1 MTETATQHLGQS
13 IDYIVILVYFGAVVG
28 FGMYFAKYTHS
39 TKDFF
44 FGGQRFAWWLIAF
57 SGIATTVGSYSF
69 VKYSDV
75 GYKYGL
81 SSTQSYLNDW
91 FWMPILLLV
100 WLPIIY
106 YQRVTSV
113 PEYFER
119 RFGRGSRVAATCIV
133 LTYLIAYIGVNLF
146 TLGQVLQSLLGWH
159 VMLGAF
165 VTAVAVTIYVVA
177 GGQTSVIMTDLAQ
190 GIILL
195 IVGVGILLAGVY
207 HFGGF
212 GDFWALLPETHKY
225 AFSELT
231 APPKFSGLGI
241 YMQDGVINT
250 GAFVLMNQGMIMRF
264 LSLKSVKDAQKMA
277 VCWILVLAPLA
288 AIATGGGGW
297 IAKALV
303 TNGDLPD
310 TLLSKEAFVRAAHF
324 LCAPGIFGFV
334 LAALTA
340 ALMSTADTLINAV
353 SAIFVNDVWKPFIRP
368 KADDRQLLGV
378 ARISS
383 IAAAGVGLAFV
394 LVYIAAYDSIYQAHA
409 MVTASI
415 PAPMV
420 VAVLLGVL
428 WKRFTPTACL
438 VTLVGGSLA
447 MAISFIPSFEI
458 FGFAVPSMADVL
470 IRPFSFGMGPDSYKF
485 MRALYGLV
493 VCGIL
498 GVGVTLFTKPKTTA
512 ELVGLVTGTELDA
525 MRQYKGAEVNRKPGK
540 KARLRIV
547 VDEGLSVEDAEQP
560 VVIVP
565 QSALDTMAANPGD
578 LLYVCDTRWWF
589 GGLRSVHVKAGD
601 PGDEGVCKLSPASL
615 EIAHLK
621 DSQDVLVEKIM

>member
-1 MTETATQHLGQS
+1 MTQTATQSLGQPV
-13 IDYIVILVYFGAVVG
+13 DYVVMLGYFLAVVA
-28 FGMYFAKYTHS
+28 FGIYFSKYTHS

-75 GYKYGL
+75 GFKYGI
-81 SSTQSYLNDW
+81 SSSQSYLNDW
-91 FWMPILLLV
+91 FWMPILMII

-106 YQRVTSV
+106 YARVTSV

-119 RFGRGSRVAATCIV
+119 RFGRPSRVAATLIV
-133 LTYLIAYIGVNLF
+133 LAYLIAYIGVNLF
-146 TLGQVLQSLLGWH
+146 TLGQVFESLLGWH
-159 VMLGAF
+159 VMFGAF

-195 IVGVGILLAGVY
+195 IVGLGVLFAGVW

-212 GDFWALLPETHKY
+212 RNFWGLLPETHRY
-225 AFSELT
+225 AFSDLIS
-231 APPKFSGLGI
+231 PPKFSALGI

-277 VCWILVLAPLA
+277 VCWILILAPLA

-303 TNGDLPD
+303 ENGELE
-310 TLLSKEAFVRAAHF
+310 TTSKEAFVRAAHF

-353 SAIFVNDVWKPFIRP
+353 SAVFVNDIWKPFFQP
-368 KADDRQLLGV
+368 KADDRDLLKV
-378 ARISS
+378 ARIASVG
-383 IAAAGVGLAFV
+383 AAVIGLGFV
-394 LVYIAAYDSIYQAHA
+394 MVYVVQYDSIYQAHA
-409 MVTASI
+409 MVTGSI

-420 VAVLLGVL
+420 VAVLLGIL
-428 WKRFTPTACL
+428 WKRFTPTACF
-438 VTLVGGSLA
+438 VTLVGGSV
-447 MAISFIPSFEI
+447 AIFLSFLPGLSDI
-458 FGFAVPSMADVL
+458 L
-470 IRPFSFGMGPDSYKF
+470 IGPLSFGMGPDSYKF
-485 MRALYGLV
+485 MRALYGLI
-493 VCGIL
+493 VCSGLGI
-498 GVGVTLFTKPKTTA
+498 GVSLFTKPKSAA

-525 MRQYKGAEVNRKPGK
+525 MRKYKGGEINRRPGR
-540 KARLRIV
+540 KARLRLV
-547 VDEGLSVEDAEQP
+547 VDPALSGVENA
-560 VVIVP
+560 VVP
-565 QSALDTMAANPGD
+565 QPALDVMAAMPGD
-578 LLYVCDTRWWF
+578 MIYAADTRWWF
-589 GGLRSVHVKAGD
+589 GGLRSVHLKVGEVGEVDAIRISS
-601 PGDEGVCKLSPASL
+601 EAAEV
-615 EIAHLK
+615 AHFT
-621 DSQDVLVEKIM
+621 DGQQVIVEKIM

>member
-1 MTETATQHLGQS
+1 MNDAATQTIGQWQ
-13 IDYIVILVYFGAVVG
+13 DWAVMFAYFGAIVA
-28 FGMYFAKYTHS
+28 FGMYFSRYTHS

-57 SGIATTVGSYSF
+57 SAVATTVGSYSF

-75 GYKYGL
+75 GFKYGI

-91 FWMPILLLV
+91 FWMPILMLV

-119 RFGRGSRVAATCIV
+119 RFGRASRVAATLIV
-133 LTYLIAYIGVNLF
+133 LTYVLAYIGINLF
-146 TLGQVLQSLLGWH
+146 TLGQVLQSLLGWP
-159 VMLGAF
+159 VMFGAA
-165 VTAVAVTIYVVA
+165 VTAFLVTLYVVA

-195 IVGVGILLAGVY
+195 IVGMGVLFVGVW

-212 GDFWALLPETHKY
+212 GEFWGLLPETHKY
-225 AFSELT
+225 AFSDLT
-231 APPKFSGLGI
+231 APPKFSALGI
-241 YMQDGVINT
+241 FMQDGVINT

-297 IAKALV
+297 IARALV
-303 TNGDLPD
+303 ENGELE
-310 TLLSKEAFVRAAHF
+310 TTSKEAFIKASHF
-324 LCAPGIFGFV
+324 LLMPGIFGFV

-353 SAIFVNDVWKPFIRP
+353 SAIFVNDIWKPFIQPNAPDKR
-368 KADDRQLLGV
+368 LLAV
-378 ARISS
+378 ARYTS
-383 IAAAGVGLAFV
+383 ICAAGIGLAFV
-394 LVYIAAYDSIYQAHA
+394 LVFKAYDSIYQSHA

-420 VAVLLGVL
+420 VAILLGVL
-428 WKRFTPTACL
+428 WKRFTPKACFA
-438 VTLVGGSLA
+438 TLVVGSFL
-447 MAISFIPSFEI
+447 IFLSFIWP
-458 FGFAVPSMADVL
+458 DVL
-470 IRPFSFGMGPDSYKF
+470 VKPFSFGMGPDSYKF

-493 VCGIL
+493 VCTGL
-498 GVGVTLFTKPKTTA
+498 GVGVSLCTKPKPNA
-512 ELVGLVTGTELDA
+512 ELAGLVTGTELDG
-525 MRQYKGAEVNRKPGK
+525 MRQYKGSEVNLRPGK
-540 KARLRIV
+540 KARLQV
-547 VDEGLSVEDAEQP
+547 LVQEDLEEEGATTFNA
-560 VVIVP
+560 IVP
-565 QSALDTMAANPGD
+565 QAALGTMAAGPGD
-578 LLYVCDTRWWF
+578 LLYASDPRWWF
-589 GGLRSVHVKAGD
+589 GGLRSVHIKAGE
-601 PGDEGVCKLSPASL
+601 PGEEGVIRISPQAL
-615 EIAHLK
+615 RVAHLREG
-621 DSQDVLVEKIM
+621 QEVLVEKIM

>member
-1 MTETATQHLGQS
+1 MNQPATQVLGQP
-13 IDYIVILVYFGAVVG
+13 IDYIVILGYFVAIVL
-28 FGMYFAKYTHS
+28 FGLYFSRYTRN

-75 GYKYGL
+75 GFKYGL

-106 YQRVTSV
+106 YQRVISV

-119 RFGRGSRVAATCIV
+119 RFGRPSRVAATCIV
-133 LTYLIAYIGVNLF
+133 MTYLVAYIGVNLF
-146 TLGQVLQSLLGWH
+146 TLGQVLESLLGWP
-159 VMLGAF
+159 VMAGAAG
-165 VTAVAVTIYVVA
+165 TAVLVTIYVVA

-195 IVGVGILLAGVY
+195 VVGLGVLFAGVY

-212 GDFWALLPETHKY
+212 GDFWALLPESHKY
-225 AFSELT
+225 AFSDLT
-231 APPKFSGLGI
+231 SPPKFSALGI

-264 LSLKSVKDAQKMA
+264 LSLKSVKEAQKMA
-277 VCWILVLAPLA
+277 VAWILILAPIA

-297 IAKALV
+297 IGRALV
-303 TNGDLPD
+303 ANGELE
-310 TLLSKEAFVRAAHF
+310 TSSKEAFIRTAHF

-353 SAIFVNDVWKPFIRP
+353 SAIFVNDVWKPFFRP
-368 KADDRQLLGV
+368 DAKDKDLLFV
-378 ARISS
+378 ARITT
-383 IAAAGVGLAFV
+383 IFAAAVGLAFV
-394 LVYIAAYDSIYQAHA
+394 VVYIRNYDSIYQAHA

-420 VAVLLGVL
+420 VAVLMGIL
-428 WKRFTPTACL
+428 WKRFTPTACF
-438 VTLVGGSLA
+438 VTLVGGSVA
-447 MAISFIPSFEI
+447 MGLSFIP
-458 FGFAVPSMADVL
+458 GLDDLL
-470 IRPFSFGMGPDSYKF
+470 IGPLSFGMGPDSYKF
-485 MRALYGLV
+485 MRALYGLI
-493 VCGIL
+493 VCGGL
-498 GVGVTLFTKPKTTA
+498 GIVTSLVTKPKTA
-512 ELVGLVTGTELDA
+512 AQLAGLVNGTQLDA
-525 MRQYKGAEVNRKPGK
+525 MRQYKGGEVNRRPGK
-540 KARLRIV
+540 KARLRIA
-547 VDEGLSVEDAEQP
+547 VDPDLQDEDPMTPSA
-560 VVIVP
+560 VVP
-565 QSALDTMAANPGD
+565 QSALDTMAAGPGD
-578 LLYVCDTRWWF
+578 LLYACDPRWWF

-601 PGDEGVCKLSPASL
+601 PGEEGICRVSPDAL
-615 EIAHLK
+615 ADAHFT
-621 DSQDVLVEKIM
+621 DGQEVTVEKIM

>member
-1 MTETATQHLGQS
+1 MTEAATQHLGQG
-13 IDYIVILVYFGAVVG
+13 IDYAVILLYFGFVVA
-28 FGMYFAKYTHS
+28 FGMYFSRYTHS

-75 GYKYGL
+75 GFKYGL
-81 SSTQSYLNDW
+81 SSTQTYLNDW

-119 RFGRGSRVAATCIV
+119 RFGRPSRVAATLIV
-133 LTYLIAYIGVNLF
+133 LTYLVAYIGVNLF
-146 TLGQVLQSLLGWH
+146 TLGQVLESLLGWD

-165 VTAVAVTIYVVA
+165 VTAVAVTLYVVA

-195 IVGVGILLAGVY
+195 IVGLGVLFAGVY

-277 VCWILVLAPLA
+277 VCWILILAPLA

-303 TNGDLPD
+303 NNGDLPD
-310 TLLSKEAFVRAAHF
+310 TLASKEAFIRAAHF

-353 SAIFVNDVWKPFIRP
+353 SAIFVNDVWKPFVKP
-368 KADDRQLLGV
+368 GAEDRELLGV
-378 ARISS
+378 ARITSV
-383 IAAAGVGLAFV
+383 AAAGVGLAFV
-394 LVYIAAYDSIYQAHA
+394 LVYVAAYDSIYQAHA
-409 MVTASI
+409 LVTASI

-428 WKRFTPTACL
+428 WKRFTPAACFA
-438 VTLVGGSLA
+438 TLVGGSAA
-447 MAISFIPSFEI
+447 MGLSFVWPDALV
-458 FGFAVPSMADVL
+458 G
-470 IRPFSFGMGPDSYKF
+470 PFSFGMGPDSYKF
-485 MRALYGLV
+485 MRALYGLT
-493 VCGIL
+493 VCGAL
-498 GVGVTLFTKPKTTA
+498 GIGVSLFTKPKTAA

-525 MRQYKGAEVNRKPGK
+525 MRQFKGGEVNRRPGG
-540 KARLRIV
+540 KARLRLAV
-547 VDEGLSVEDAEQP
+547 RADLDTEGALAP
-560 VVIVP
+560 TAIVP
-565 QSALDTMAANPGD
+565 QMALDTMAANPGD

-601 PGDEGVCKLSPASL
+601 VGEEGVVIISPAAL
-615 EIAHLK
+615 EVAHLN
-621 DSQDVLVEKIM
+621 DGQDVLVEKIM

>member
-1 MTETATQHLGQS
+1 MNETATQVLGQP
-13 IDYIVILVYFGAVVG
+13 IDYIVILG
-28 FGMYFAKYTHS
+28 YFAAIVLFGLYFSRYTRN

-75 GYKYGL
+75 GFKYGL

-119 RFGRGSRVAATCIV
+119 RFGRASRVAATCIV
-133 LTYLIAYIGVNLF
+133 LAYLVAYIGVNLF
-146 TLGQVLQSLLGWH
+146 TLGQVLDSLLGWP
-159 VMLGAF
+159 VMAGAA
-165 VTAVAVTIYVVA
+165 VTAVLVTIYVVA

-190 GIILL
+190 GVILL
-195 IVGVGILLAGVY
+195 FVGLGVLFAGVY

-212 GDFWALLPETHKY
+212 GDFWALLPQSHKY
-225 AFSELT
+225 PFSELT
-231 APPKFSGLGI
+231 APPNFSGLGI

-264 LSLKSVKDAQKMA
+264 LSLKSVKEAQKMA
-277 VCWILVLAPLA
+277 VAWILILAPIA
-288 AIATGGGGW
+288 AIATAGGGW
-297 IAKALV
+297 IGRGLV
-303 TNGDLPD
+303 ANGELE
-310 TLLSKEAFVRAAHF
+310 TSGKEAFIRTAHF

-353 SAIFVNDVWKPFIRP
+353 SAIFVNDVWKPFFRP
-368 KADDRQLLGV
+368 QAKDKDLLRV
-378 ARISS
+378 ARITSVG
-383 IAAAGVGLAFV
+383 AAVVGLAFV
-394 LVYIAAYDSIYQAHA
+394 VVYIVNYDSIYQAHA

-420 VAVLLGVL
+420 VAVLLGIL

-438 VTLVGGSLA
+438 VTLVGGSAA
-447 MAISFIPSFEI
+447 MAISFIP
-458 FGFAVPSMADVL
+458 AMADIL
-470 IRPFSFGMGPDSYKF
+470 IGPLSFGMGPDSYKF
-485 MRALYGLV
+485 MRGLYGLI
-493 VCGIL
+493 VCGAL
-498 GVGVTLFTKPKTTA
+498 GIVTTLLTKPKTTL
-512 ELVGLVTGTELDA
+512 ELAGLVNGTQLDA
-525 MRQYKGAEVNRKPGK
+525 MRKYKGGEVNRRPGK

-547 VDEGLSVEDAEQP
+547 VDPDLQDEDALMP
-560 VVIVP
+560 SVVVP
-565 QSALDTMAANPGD
+565 QSALDATAAGPGD
-578 LLYVCDTRWWF
+578 VLYVCDPRWWF
-589 GGLRSVHVKAGD
+589 GGLRSVHVKALE
-601 PGDEGVCKLSPASL
+601 PGEEGICRVSPEAL
-615 EIAHLK
+615 ADAHLT
-621 DSQDVLVEKIM
+621 DGQDVTVEKIM

>member
-1 MTETATQHLGQS
+1 MNDATQQLGTN
-13 IDYIVILVYFGAVVG
+13 IDYVVMLGYFGAIVA
-28 FGMYFAKYTHS
+28 FGLYFGRYTHS

-75 GYKYGL
+75 GFKYGL

-91 FWMPILLLV
+91 FWMPILMLV

-106 YQRVTSV
+106 YARVTSV

-133 LTYLIAYIGVNLF
+133 LTYLVAYIGVNLF
-146 TLGQVLQSLLGWH
+146 TLGQVFQTLLGWP
-159 VMLGAF
+159 VMVGAL
-165 VTAVAVTIYVVA
+165 VTAIAVTVYVVA

-195 IVGVGILLAGVY
+195 IVGLGLLFAGVY

-212 GDFWALLPETHKY
+212 GDFWALLPQGHKY
-225 AFSELT
+225 VFSELT
-231 APPKFSGLGI
+231 EPPKFSALGI

-288 AIATGGGGW
+288 AIATAGGGW
-297 IAKALV
+297 IGKALV
-303 TNGDLPD
+303 VEG
-310 TLLSKEAFVRAAHF
+310 TLETSSKQAFIRTAHF

-353 SAIFVNDVWKPFIRP
+353 SAIIVNDIWKPFVQPNAPDKR
-368 KADDRQLLGV
+368 LLRV
-378 ARISS
+378 ARITSVV
-383 IAAAGVGLAFV
+383 AAGIGLAFV
-394 LVYIAAYDSIYQAHA
+394 VVYVQAYDSIYQAHA

-420 VAVLLGVL
+420 VAVLLGIF

-438 VTLVGGSLA
+438 VTLVGGSIA
-447 MAISFIPSFEI
+447 MGLSFVPA
-458 FGFAVPSMADVL
+458 FADTL
-470 IRPFSFGMGPDSYKF
+470 IGPFSFGMGPDSYKF

-493 VCGIL
+493 VCGVL
-498 GVGVTLFTKPKTTA
+498 GIVVSLFTKPKQTA
-512 ELVGLVTGTELDA
+512 ELVGLVTGTEMEA
-525 MRQYKGAEVNRKPGK
+525 MRLYKGGDVNRRPGK
-540 KARLRIV
+540 KARATLV
-547 VDEGLSVEDAEQP
+547 VDAAMSARDNDVERLA
-560 VVIVP
+560 IVP
-565 QSALDTMAANPGD
+565 RSALDAMAAEVGD
-578 LLYVCDTRWWF
+578 LLYICDTRWWF
-589 GGLRSVHVKAGD
+589 GGLRSVHVKAAECG
-601 PGDEGVCKLSPASL
+601 EERRVVISPAAL
-615 EIAHLK
+615 EVAHLK
-621 DSQDVLVEKIM
+621 DGQEVTIEKIM

>member
-1 MTETATQHLGQS
+1 MTQPATQALGQP
-13 IDYIVILVYFGAVVG
+13 IDYAVMLCYFLGVVA
-28 FGMYFAKYTHS
+28 FGIYFSRYTHS

-75 GYKYGL
+75 GFEYGL

-119 RFGRGSRVAATCIV
+119 RFGRPSRVAATFIV
-133 LTYLIAYIGVNLF
+133 LSYLVAYIGVNLF
-146 TLGQVLQSLLGWH
+146 TLGQVFESLLGWR
-159 VMLGAF
+159 VMVGAS

-195 IVGVGILLAGVY
+195 IVGLGVLLAGVY

-225 AFSELT
+225 AFSDLT
-231 APPKFSGLGI
+231 QPPKFSALGI

-264 LSLKSVKDAQKMA
+264 LSLKSVRDAQKMA

-297 IAKALV
+297 IGRALFE
-303 TNGDLPD
+303 NGELQ
-310 TLLSKEAFVRAAHF
+310 TSSKEAFVRTAHF

-353 SAIFVNDVWKPFIRP
+353 SAVFVNDVWKPFFQP
-368 KADDRQLLGV
+368 KAADRQLLRV
-378 ARISS
+378 ARIAS
-383 IAAAGVGLAFV
+383 ICAACVGLAFV
-394 LVYIAAYDSIYQAHA
+394 LVYVRAYDSIYQAHA

-428 WKRFTPTACL
+428 WKRFTPKACFI
-438 VTLVGGSLA
+438 TLVGGSALI
-447 MAISFIPSFEI
+447 MLSFIPRL
-458 FGFAVPSMADVL
+458 DDLL
-470 IRPFSFGMGPDSYKF
+470 IGPFSFGMGPDSYKF
-485 MRALYGLV
+485 MRALYGLT
-493 VCGIL
+493 VCGFL
-498 GVGVTLFTKPKTTA
+498 GVTVSLFTKPRTA
-512 ELVGLVTGTELDA
+512 KELIGLVTGTELDA
-525 MRQYKGAEVNRKPGK
+525 MRKYKGGEVNRRPGK
-540 KARLRIV
+540 KARLRLAV
-547 VDEGLSVEDAEQP
+547 DAELHDEEATTP
-560 VVIVP
+560 LAIVP
-565 QSALDTMAANPGD
+565 QSALNAMAAGAGD
-578 LLYVCDTRWWF
+578 LLYICDTRWWF
-589 GGLRSVHVKAGD
+589 GGLRSVHVMAGE
-601 PGDEGVCKLSPASL
+601 PAGEGVVRIGPAAL
-615 EIAHLK
+615 EIAHLN
-621 DSQDVLVEKIM
+621 DGQDVMVEKIM

>member
-1 MTETATQHLGQS
+1 MNETATQFLGQP
-13 IDYIVILVYFGAVVG
+13 IDYVVILAYFIGVVL
-28 FGMYFAKYTHS
+28 FGMYFSRYTHS

-75 GYKYGL
+75 GFKYGL

-91 FWMPILLLV
+91 FWMPILMLV

-119 RFGRGSRVAATCIV
+119 RFGRPSRVAATCIV

-146 TLGQVLQSLLGWH
+146 TLGQVLESLLGWH
-159 VMLGAF
+159 VMVGAA

-190 GIILL
+190 GVILL
-195 IVGVGILLAGVY
+195 VVGIGVLLAGVW

-212 GDFWALLPETHKY
+212 GEFWGLLPETHKY
-225 AFSELT
+225 AFSDLT
-231 APPKFSGLGI
+231 SPPKFSALGI

-297 IAKALV
+297 IGRALFE
-303 TNGDLPD
+303 NGELE
-310 TLLSKEAFVRAAHF
+310 TTSKEAFIRTAHF

-353 SAIFVNDVWKPFIRP
+353 SAVFVNDIWKPFVRP
-368 KADDRQLLGV
+368 KDTDRQLLRV
-378 ARISS
+378 ARMSS
-383 IAAAGVGLAFV
+383 VVAAVIGLGFV
-394 LVYIAAYDSIYQAHA
+394 LIYVVQYESIYQAHA

-420 VAVLLGVL
+420 VAVLLGVF
-428 WKRFTPTACL
+428 WKRFTPAACF
-438 VTLVGGSLA
+438 VTLVGGSVA
-447 MAISFIPSFEI
+447 MAISFIPS
-458 FGFAVPSMADVL
+458 MADLL
-470 IRPFSFGMGPDSYKF
+470 IGPLSFGMGPDSYKF
-485 MRALYGLV
+485 MRALYGLI
-493 VCGIL
+493 VCGAL
-498 GVGVTLFTKPKTTA
+498 GVLVTLFTKPKTAA
-512 ELVGLVTGTELDA
+512 ELKGLVTGTELDA
-525 MRQYKGAEVNRKPGK
+525 MRQYKGGEVNRRPGK
-540 KARLRIV
+540 KARLRV
-547 VDEGLSVEDAEQP
+547 AVDTTLSDDELCV
-560 VVIVP
+560 VP
-565 QSALDTMAANPGD
+565 QSALDTMAADPGD
-578 LLYVCDTRWWF
+578 LLYVCDKRWWF
-589 GGLRSVHVKAGD
+589 GGLRSVHVKAGE
-601 PGDEGVCKLSPASL
+601 PGPEDLVKLTPGAL
-615 EIAHLK
+615 AVAHIR
-621 DSQDVLVEKIM
+621 SGQDVTVEKIM